1 MVDDCAV
8 ISVPHPHNG
17 EAPKAFIV
25 KAPRVKD
32 THHDELHASIHK
44 HVEDSKPSYKWLKG
58 GIEFLDAV
66 PKSPSGKILR
76 KVLREKEK
84 EKRRAQGAK
93 L

>member
-8 ISVPHPHNG
+8 ISVPHPRSG

-25 KAPRVKD
+25 KAPRAQDKD
-32 THHDELHASIHK
+32 HEELHASIHK
-44 HVEDSKPSYKWLKG
+44 HVEDHKPSYKWLKG

-76 KVLREKEK
+76 KILREKEK
-84 EKRRAQGAK
+84 EKRREQGAK